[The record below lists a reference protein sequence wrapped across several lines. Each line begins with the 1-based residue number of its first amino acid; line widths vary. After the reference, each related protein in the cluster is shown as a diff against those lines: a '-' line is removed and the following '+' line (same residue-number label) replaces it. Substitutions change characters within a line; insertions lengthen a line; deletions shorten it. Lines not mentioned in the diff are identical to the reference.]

1 MERINLQKYTKE
13 WIENLNPL
21 EWETER
27 EIVRKLFCN
36 SKSLD
41 FSSQIKLQNILKLF
55 DKIKREK

>member
-13 WIENLNPL
+13 WIESLTDL

-27 EIVRKLFCN
+27 EIVRKLFCDS
-36 SKSLD
+36 SKLD

>member
-13 WIENLNPL
+13 WIESLNPL

-41 FSSQIKLQNILKLF
+41 FSSQIKLVHLF
-55 DKIKREK
+55 ISL